1 MLLYYTEQ
9 DNILQTLFTLIKCD
23 GFRHIWE
30 RIDMIKKKLL
40 KITLITTVI
49 ATILVSSGCGK
60 KTADND
66 ETTVQAVTV
75 SAETSSNAAKE
86 LTKTGLVTFE
96 YTDPDGNTYTL
107 EGKAVASETG
117 EAVIEVTDA
126 EGNKV
131 TFTGNAKTVDGKLSV
146 SDIAVKDAG
155 TLVKADGNK
164 IEVTTGAIVADASES
179 TEGESN
185 SDIAA
190 SDDIK
195 QEVETAKKEESV
207 IEEAKEAVTKAEEIA
222 DNTTDNNGGNSD
234 DTIIA
239 DNVSNE
245 SSDNNQGN
253 IGSSDNNDNA
263 GNTDSNT
270 GSSDN
275 NNSDNNE
282 TPVSPTPDETEDKKD
297 ETPAPT
303 PADPEPAPAPV
314 DPTPAPEE
322 EKPTE
327 APTEKATH
335 METKYIYYHNFDG
348 SIYATDSITYLA
360 YEDGTPVNETLYD
373 ENRSPHN
380 PDYDDSEIFMICWMI
395 NTGGP
400 VIANN
405 EQMFFKYLNIAD
417 YPGNIDMYPG
427 YL

>member
-60 KTADND
+60 KTANND

-131 TFTGNAKTVDGKLSV
+131 TFTGKAKTVDGKLSV

-155 TLVKADGNK
+155 TLVKADGSK

-207 IEEAKEAVTKAEEIA
+207 IEAAREEVTKAESNVA
-222 DNTTDNNGGNSD
+222 AN
-234 DTIIA
+234 
-239 DNVSNE
+239 DNVIPE
-245 SSDNNQGN
+245 EPK
-253 IGSSDNNDNA
+253 ND
-263 GNTDSNT
+263 
-270 GSSDN
+270 
-275 NNSDNNE
+275 
-282 TPVSPTPDETEDKKD
+282 TPVTPEEPKQDAQVTPAEPDVTPDEPKQDTSD
-297 ETPAPT
+297 TPAEPDTT
-303 PADPEPAPAPV
+303 PAEPKQDTSNMPAEPDVTPAEPKQDTPVTPSEPEP
-314 DPTPAPEE
+314 
-322 EKPTE
+322 EKP
-327 APTEKATH
+327 AATH
-335 METKYIYYHNFDG
+335 METKYIYFHDMNGGIHFK
-348 SIYATDSITYLA
+348 DSVTYLA
-360 YEDGTPVNETLYD
+360 YEDGTPVEETIYTE
-373 ENRSPHN
+373 ENAYN
-380 PDYDDSEIFMICWMI
+380 DGVNTFPDSGDPDKFIFYWLLTDKPSYVTEDLIPYIFSEI
-395 NTGGP
+395 N
-400 VIANN
+400 
-405 EQMFFKYLNIAD
+405 LAD
-417 YPGNIDMYPG
+417 YSGDIHMYPG
-427 YL
+427 WI

>member
-49 ATILVSSGCGK
+49 VTILVSSGCGK
-60 KTADND
+60 KTANND

-107 EGKAVASETG
+107 EGKAVANETG

-179 TEGESN
+179 TEGGSN

-190 SDDIK
+190 SDDVK

-207 IEEAKEAVTKAEEIA
+207 IEAAREEVTKAESNVA
-222 DNTTDNNGGNSD
+222 AN
-234 DTIIA
+234 
-239 DNVSNE
+239 DNVIPE
-245 SSDNNQGN
+245 EPK
-253 IGSSDNNDNA
+253 ND
-263 GNTDSNT
+263 
-270 GSSDN
+270 
-275 NNSDNNE
+275 
-282 TPVSPTPDETEDKKD
+282 TPVTPEEPKQDAQVTPAEPDVTPDEPKQDTSD
-297 ETPAPT
+297 TPAEPDTT
-303 PADPEPAPAPV
+303 PAEPKQDTSNTPAEPDVTPAEPKQDTPVTPSEPEP
-314 DPTPAPEE
+314 
-322 EKPTE
+322 EKP
-327 APTEKATH
+327 AATH
-335 METKYIYYHNFDG
+335 METKYIYFHDMNGGIHFK
-348 SIYATDSITYLA
+348 DSVTYLA
-360 YEDGTPVNETLYD
+360 YEDGTPVEETIYTE
-373 ENRSPHN
+373 ENAYN
-380 PDYDDSEIFMICWMI
+380 DGVNTFPDSGDPDKFIFYWLLTDKPSYVTEDLIPYIFSEI
-395 NTGGP
+395 N
-400 VIANN
+400 
-405 EQMFFKYLNIAD
+405 LAD
-417 YPGNIDMYPG
+417 YSGDIHMYPG
-427 YL
+427 WI

>member
-164 IEVTTGAIVADASES
+164 IEVTTDAIVADASES

-207 IEEAKEAVTKAEEIA
+207 IEAAREEVTKAESNVA
-222 DNTTDNNGGNSD
+222 AN
-234 DTIIA
+234 
-239 DNVSNE
+239 DNVIPE
-245 SSDNNQGN
+245 EPK
-253 IGSSDNNDNA
+253 ND
-263 GNTDSNT
+263 
-270 GSSDN
+270 
-275 NNSDNNE
+275 
-282 TPVSPTPDETEDKKD
+282 TPVTPEEPKQDAQVTPAEPDVTPDEPKQDTSD
-297 ETPAPT
+297 TPAEPDTT
-303 PADPEPAPAPV
+303 PAEPKQDTSNTPAEPDVTPAEPKQDTPVTPSEPEP
-314 DPTPAPEE
+314 
-322 EKPTE
+322 EKP
-327 APTEKATH
+327 AATH
-335 METKYIYYHNFDG
+335 METKYIYFHDMNGGIHFK
-348 SIYATDSITYLA
+348 DSVTYLA
-360 YEDGTPVNETLYD
+360 YEDGTPVEETIYTE
-373 ENRSPHN
+373 ENAYN
-380 PDYDDSEIFMICWMI
+380 DGVNTFPDSGDPDKFIFYWLLTDKPSYVTEDLIPYIFSEI
-395 NTGGP
+395 N
-400 VIANN
+400 
-405 EQMFFKYLNIAD
+405 LSD
-417 YPGNIDMYPG
+417 YSGDIHMYPG
-427 YL
+427 WI

>member
-60 KTADND
+60 KTANND

-207 IEEAKEAVTKAEEIA
+207 IEAAREEVTKSESNVAA
-222 DNTTDNNGGNSD
+222 N
-234 DTIIA
+234 
-239 DNVSNE
+239 DNVIPE
-245 SSDNNQGN
+245 EPK
-253 IGSSDNNDNA
+253 ND
-263 GNTDSNT
+263 
-270 GSSDN
+270 
-275 NNSDNNE
+275 
-282 TPVSPTPDETEDKKD
+282 TPVTSEEPKQDAQVTPAEPDVTPDEPKQDTSD
-297 ETPAPT
+297 TPAEPDTT
-303 PADPEPAPAPV
+303 PAEPKQDTSNMPAEPDVTPAEPKQDTPVTPSEPEP
-314 DPTPAPEE
+314 
-322 EKPTE
+322 EKP
-327 APTEKATH
+327 AATH
-335 METKYIYYHNFDG
+335 METKYIYFHDMNGGIHFK
-348 SIYATDSITYLA
+348 DSVTYLA
-360 YEDGTPVNETLYD
+360 YEDGTPVEETIYTE
-373 ENRSPHN
+373 ENAYN
-380 PDYDDSEIFMICWMI
+380 DGVNTFPDSGDPDKFIFYWLLTDKPSYVTEDLIPYIFSEI
-395 NTGGP
+395 N
-400 VIANN
+400 
-405 EQMFFKYLNIAD
+405 LAD
-417 YPGNIDMYPG
+417 YSGDIHMYPG
-427 YL
+427 WI

>member
-60 KTADND
+60 KTANND

-207 IEEAKEAVTKAEEIA
+207 IEAAREEVTKAESNVA
-222 DNTTDNNGGNSD
+222 AN
-234 DTIIA
+234 
-239 DNVSNE
+239 DNVIPE
-245 SSDNNQGN
+245 EPK
-253 IGSSDNNDNA
+253 ND
-263 GNTDSNT
+263 
-270 GSSDN
+270 
-275 NNSDNNE
+275 
-282 TPVSPTPDETEDKKD
+282 TPVTPEEPKQDAQVTPAEPDVTPDEPKQDTSD
-297 ETPAPT
+297 TPAEPDTT
-303 PADPEPAPAPV
+303 PAEPKQDTSNMPAEPDVTPAEPKQDTPVTPSEPEP
-314 DPTPAPEE
+314 
-322 EKPTE
+322 EKP
-327 APTEKATH
+327 AATH
-335 METKYIYYHNFDG
+335 METKYIYFHDMNGGIHFK
-348 SIYATDSITYLA
+348 DSVTYLA
-360 YEDGTPVNETLYD
+360 YEDGTPVEETIYTE
-373 ENRSPHN
+373 ENAYN
-380 PDYDDSEIFMICWMI
+380 DGVNTFPDSGDPDKFIFYWLLTDKPSYVTEDLIPYIFSEI
-395 NTGGP
+395 N
-400 VIANN
+400 
-405 EQMFFKYLNIAD
+405 LAD
-417 YPGNIDMYPG
+417 YSGDIHMYPG
-427 YL
+427 WI

>member
-60 KTADND
+60 KTANND

-179 TEGESN
+179 TEGGSN

-207 IEEAKEAVTKAEEIA
+207 IEAAREEVTKSESNVAA
-222 DNTTDNNGGNSD
+222 N
-234 DTIIA
+234 
-239 DNVSNE
+239 DNVIPE
-245 SSDNNQGN
+245 EPK
-253 IGSSDNNDNA
+253 ND
-263 GNTDSNT
+263 
-270 GSSDN
+270 
-275 NNSDNNE
+275 
-282 TPVSPTPDETEDKKD
+282 TPVTPEEPKQDAQVTPAEPDVTPDEPKQDTSD
-297 ETPAPT
+297 TPAEPDTT
-303 PADPEPAPAPV
+303 PAEPKQDTSNTPAEPDVTPAEPKQDTPVTPSEPEP
-314 DPTPAPEE
+314 
-322 EKPTE
+322 EKP
-327 APTEKATH
+327 AATH
-335 METKYIYYHNFDG
+335 METKYIYFHDMNGGIHFK
-348 SIYATDSITYLA
+348 DSVTYLA
-360 YEDGTPVNETLYD
+360 YEDGTPVEETIYTE
-373 ENRSPHN
+373 ENAYN
-380 PDYDDSEIFMICWMI
+380 DGVNTFPDSGDPDKFIFYWLLTDKPSYVTEDLIPYIFSEI
-395 NTGGP
+395 N
-400 VIANN
+400 
-405 EQMFFKYLNIAD
+405 LAD
-417 YPGNIDMYPG
+417 YSGDIHMYPG
-427 YL
+427 WI

>member
-60 KTADND
+60 KTANND

-96 YTDPDGNTYTL
+96 YTDPDGNIYTL

-179 TEGESN
+179 TEGGSN

-207 IEEAKEAVTKAEEIA
+207 IEAAREEVTKSESNVAA
-222 DNTTDNNGGNSD
+222 N
-234 DTIIA
+234 
-239 DNVSNE
+239 DNVIPE
-245 SSDNNQGN
+245 EPK
-253 IGSSDNNDNA
+253 ND
-263 GNTDSNT
+263 
-270 GSSDN
+270 
-275 NNSDNNE
+275 
-282 TPVSPTPDETEDKKD
+282 TPVTSEEPKQDAQVTPAEPDVTPDEPKQDTSDTSAEPDT
-297 ETPAPT
+297 TPAEPKQDTSNMPAEPDVT
-303 PADPEPAPAPV
+303 PAEPKQDTPVTPSEPEP
-314 DPTPAPEE
+314 
-322 EKPTE
+322 EKP
-327 APTEKATH
+327 AATH
-335 METKYIYYHNFDG
+335 METKYIYFHDMNGGIHFK
-348 SIYATDSITYLA
+348 DSVTYLA
-360 YEDGTPVNETLYD
+360 YEDGTPVEETIYTE
-373 ENRSPHN
+373 ENAYN
-380 PDYDDSEIFMICWMI
+380 DGVNTFPDSGDPDKFIFYWLLTDKPSYVTEDLIPYIFSEI
-395 NTGGP
+395 N
-400 VIANN
+400 
-405 EQMFFKYLNIAD
+405 LAD
-417 YPGNIDMYPG
+417 YSGDIHMYPG
-427 YL
+427 WI

>member
-49 ATILVSSGCGK
+49 VTILVSSGCGK
-60 KTADND
+60 KTANND

-96 YTDPDGNTYTL
+96 YTDPDGSTYTL
-107 EGKAVASETG
+107 EGKAVANETG
-117 EAVIEVTDA
+117 EAVIEVTDV

-131 TFTGNAKTVDGKLSV
+131 TFTGKAKTVDGKLSV

-155 TLVKADGNK
+155 TLVKADGSK

-207 IEEAKEAVTKAEEIA
+207 IEAAREEVTKSESNVAA
-222 DNTTDNNGGNSD
+222 N
-234 DTIIA
+234 
-239 DNVSNE
+239 DNVIPE
-245 SSDNNQGN
+245 EPK
-253 IGSSDNNDNA
+253 ND
-263 GNTDSNT
+263 
-270 GSSDN
+270 
-275 NNSDNNE
+275 
-282 TPVSPTPDETEDKKD
+282 TPVTPEEPKQDAQVTPAEPDVTPDEPKQDTSDMPAEPDT
-297 ETPAPT
+297 TPAEPKQDTSNT
-303 PADPEPAPAPV
+303 PAEPDVTPAEPKQDTPVTPSEPEPEP
-314 DPTPAPEE
+314 
-322 EKPTE
+322 EKP
-327 APTEKATH
+327 AATH
-335 METKYIYYHNFDG
+335 MATKYIYYHNFDG
-348 SIYATDSITYLA
+348 SLYYTDSVTYLA
-360 YEDGTPVNETLYD
+360 YEDGTPVNETLYYTSSEPED
-373 ENRSPHN
+373 F
-380 PDYDDSEIFMICWMI
+380 PDYDVTDKLMICWMI
-395 NTGGP
+395 NTNGP

-405 EQMFFKYLNIAD
+405 EQMFFKSLNIAD
-417 YPGNIDMYPG
+417 YQGDINMYPG
-427 YL
+427 YLKTK

>member
-49 ATILVSSGCGK
+49 VTILVSSGCGK
-60 KTADND
+60 KTANND

-96 YTDPDGNTYTL
+96 YTDPDGNIYTL

-179 TEGESN
+179 TEGGSN

-207 IEEAKEAVTKAEEIA
+207 IEAAREEVTKAESNVA
-222 DNTTDNNGGNSD
+222 AN
-234 DTIIA
+234 
-239 DNVSNE
+239 DNVIPE
-245 SSDNNQGN
+245 EPK
-253 IGSSDNNDNA
+253 ND
-263 GNTDSNT
+263 
-270 GSSDN
+270 
-275 NNSDNNE
+275 
-282 TPVSPTPDETEDKKD
+282 TPVTPEEPKQDAQVTPAEPDVTPDEPKQDTSD
-297 ETPAPT
+297 TPAEPDTT
-303 PADPEPAPAPV
+303 PAEPKQDTSNTPAEPDVTPAEPKQDTPVTPSEPEP
-314 DPTPAPEE
+314 
-322 EKPTE
+322 EKP
-327 APTEKATH
+327 AATH
-335 METKYIYYHNFDG
+335 METKYIYFHDMNGGIHFK
-348 SIYATDSITYLA
+348 DSVTYLA
-360 YEDGTPVNETLYD
+360 YEDGTPVEETIYTE
-373 ENRSPHN
+373 ENAYN
-380 PDYDDSEIFMICWMI
+380 DGVNTFPDSGDPDKFIFYWLLTDKPSYVTEDLIPYIFSEI
-395 NTGGP
+395 N
-400 VIANN
+400 
-405 EQMFFKYLNIAD
+405 LAD
-417 YPGNIDMYPG
+417 YSGDIHMYPG
-427 YL
+427 WI

>member
-60 KTADND
+60 KTANND

-96 YTDPDGNTYTL
+96 YTDPDGSTYTL
-107 EGKAVASETG
+107 EGKAVANETG
-117 EAVIEVTDA
+117 EAVIDVTDA

-131 TFTGNAKTVDGKLSV
+131 TFTGKAKTVDGKLSV

-155 TLVKADGNK
+155 TLVKADGSK

-207 IEEAKEAVTKAEEIA
+207 IEAAREEVTKSESNVAA
-222 DNTTDNNGGNSD
+222 N
-234 DTIIA
+234 
-239 DNVSNE
+239 DNVIPE
-245 SSDNNQGN
+245 EPK
-253 IGSSDNNDNA
+253 ND
-263 GNTDSNT
+263 
-270 GSSDN
+270 
-275 NNSDNNE
+275 
-282 TPVSPTPDETEDKKD
+282 TPVTPEEPKQDAQVTPAEPDVTPDEPKQDTSDMPAEPDT
-297 ETPAPT
+297 TPAEPKQDTSNT
-303 PADPEPAPAPV
+303 PAEPDVTPAEPKQDTPVTPSEPEP
-314 DPTPAPEE
+314 
-322 EKPTE
+322 EKP
-327 APTEKATH
+327 AATH
-335 METKYIYYHNFDG
+335 METKYIYFHDMNGGIHFK
-348 SIYATDSITYLA
+348 DSVTYLA
-360 YEDGTPVNETLYD
+360 YEDGTPVEETIYTE
-373 ENRSPHN
+373 ENAYN
-380 PDYDDSEIFMICWMI
+380 DGVNTFPDSGDPDKFIFYWLLTDKPSYVTEDLIPYIFSEI
-395 NTGGP
+395 N
-400 VIANN
+400 
-405 EQMFFKYLNIAD
+405 LAD
-417 YPGNIDMYPG
+417 YSGDIHMYPG
-427 YL
+427 WI

>member
-60 KTADND
+60 KTANND

-96 YTDPDGNTYTL
+96 YTDPDGNIYTL

-179 TEGESN
+179 TEGGSN

-207 IEEAKEAVTKAEEIA
+207 IEAAREEVTKSESNVAA
-222 DNTTDNNGGNSD
+222 N
-234 DTIIA
+234 
-239 DNVSNE
+239 DNVIPE
-245 SSDNNQGN
+245 EPK
-253 IGSSDNNDNA
+253 ND
-263 GNTDSNT
+263 
-270 GSSDN
+270 
-275 NNSDNNE
+275 
-282 TPVSPTPDETEDKKD
+282 TPVTSEEPKQDAQVTPAEPDVTPDEPKQDTSD
-297 ETPAPT
+297 TPAEPDTT
-303 PADPEPAPAPV
+303 PAEPKQDTSNMPAEPDVTPAEPKQDTPVTPSEPEP
-314 DPTPAPEE
+314 
-322 EKPTE
+322 EKP
-327 APTEKATH
+327 AATH
-335 METKYIYYHNFDG
+335 METKYIYFHDMNGGIHFK
-348 SIYATDSITYLA
+348 DSVTYLA
-360 YEDGTPVNETLYD
+360 YEDGTPVEETIYTE
-373 ENRSPHN
+373 ENAYN
-380 PDYDDSEIFMICWMI
+380 DGVNTFPDSGDPDKFIFYWLLTDKPSYVTEDLIPYIFSEI
-395 NTGGP
+395 N
-400 VIANN
+400 
-405 EQMFFKYLNIAD
+405 LAD
-417 YPGNIDMYPG
+417 YSGDIHMYPG
-427 YL
+427 WI

>member
-60 KTADND
+60 KTANND

-96 YTDPDGNTYTL
+96 YTDPDGNIYTL

-207 IEEAKEAVTKAEEIA
+207 IEAAREEVTKAESNVA
-222 DNTTDNNGGNSD
+222 AN
-234 DTIIA
+234 
-239 DNVSNE
+239 DNVIPE
-245 SSDNNQGN
+245 EPK
-253 IGSSDNNDNA
+253 ND
-263 GNTDSNT
+263 
-270 GSSDN
+270 
-275 NNSDNNE
+275 
-282 TPVSPTPDETEDKKD
+282 TPVTPEEPKQDAQVTPAEPDVTPDEPKQDTSD
-297 ETPAPT
+297 TPAEPDTT
-303 PADPEPAPAPV
+303 PAEPKQDTSNTPAEPDVTPAEPKQDTPVTPSEPEP
-314 DPTPAPEE
+314 
-322 EKPTE
+322 EKP
-327 APTEKATH
+327 AATH
-335 METKYIYYHNFDG
+335 METKYIYFHDMNGGIHFK
-348 SIYATDSITYLA
+348 DSVTYLA
-360 YEDGTPVNETLYD
+360 YEDGTPVEETIYTE
-373 ENRSPHN
+373 ENAYN
-380 PDYDDSEIFMICWMI
+380 DGVNTFPDSGDPDKFIFYWLLTDKPSYVTEDLIPYIFSEI
-395 NTGGP
+395 N
-400 VIANN
+400 
-405 EQMFFKYLNIAD
+405 LAD
-417 YPGNIDMYPG
+417 YSGDIHMYPG
-427 YL
+427 WI

>member
-60 KTADND
+60 KTANND

-96 YTDPDGNTYTL
+96 YTDPDGNIYTL

-207 IEEAKEAVTKAEEIA
+207 IEAAREEVTKAESNVA
-222 DNTTDNNGGNSD
+222 AN
-234 DTIIA
+234 
-239 DNVSNE
+239 DNVIPE
-245 SSDNNQGN
+245 EPK
-253 IGSSDNNDNA
+253 ND
-263 GNTDSNT
+263 
-270 GSSDN
+270 
-275 NNSDNNE
+275 
-282 TPVSPTPDETEDKKD
+282 TPVTPEEPKQDAQVTPAEPDVTPDEPKQDTSD
-297 ETPAPT
+297 TPAEPDTT
-303 PADPEPAPAPV
+303 PAEPKQDTSNTPAEPDVTPAEPKQDTPVTPSEPEP
-314 DPTPAPEE
+314 
-322 EKPTE
+322 EKP
-327 APTEKATH
+327 AATH
-335 METKYIYYHNFDG
+335 METKYIYFHDMNGGIHFK
-348 SIYATDSITYLA
+348 DSVTYLA
-360 YEDGTPVNETLYD
+360 YEDGTPVEETIYTE
-373 ENRSPHN
+373 ENAYN
-380 PDYDDSEIFMICWMI
+380 DGVNTFPDSGDPDKFIFYWLLTDKPSNVTEDLIPYIFSEI
-395 NTGGP
+395 N
-400 VIANN
+400 
-405 EQMFFKYLNIAD
+405 LAD
-417 YPGNIDMYPG
+417 YSGDIHMYPG
-427 YL
+427 WI

>member
-49 ATILVSSGCGK
+49 VTILVSSGCGK
-60 KTADND
+60 KTANND

-96 YTDPDGNTYTL
+96 YTDPDGSTYTL
-107 EGKAVASETG
+107 EGKAVANETG
-117 EAVIEVTDA
+117 EAVIDVTDA

-131 TFTGNAKTVDGKLSV
+131 TFTGKAKTVDGKLSV

-155 TLVKADGNK
+155 TLVKADGSK

-207 IEEAKEAVTKAEEIA
+207 IEAAREEVTKSESNVAA
-222 DNTTDNNGGNSD
+222 N
-234 DTIIA
+234 
-239 DNVSNE
+239 DNVIPE
-245 SSDNNQGN
+245 EPK
-253 IGSSDNNDNA
+253 ND
-263 GNTDSNT
+263 
-270 GSSDN
+270 
-275 NNSDNNE
+275 
-282 TPVSPTPDETEDKKD
+282 TPVTPEEPKQDAQVTPAEPDVTPDEPKQDTSD
-297 ETPAPT
+297 TPAEPDTT
-303 PADPEPAPAPV
+303 PAEPKQDTSNTPAEPDVTPAEPKQDTPVTPSEPEP
-314 DPTPAPEE
+314 
-322 EKPTE
+322 EKP
-327 APTEKATH
+327 AATH
-335 METKYIYYHNFDG
+335 MATKYIYYHNFDG
-348 SIYATDSITYLA
+348 SLYYTDSVTYLA
-360 YEDGTPVNETLYD
+360 YEDGTPVEKTIYDGETGPD
-373 ENRSPHN
+373 SF
-380 PDYDDSEIFMICWMI
+380 PDYDNTDILIMCWLV
-395 NTGGP
+395 NSGGAAL
-400 VIANN
+400 ANN
-405 EQMFFKYLNIAD
+405 EQMFGYNLDISKYTND
-417 YPGNIDMYPG
+417 IDMYPG
-427 YL
+427 YLKTK

>member
-60 KTADND
+60 KTANND

-107 EGKAVASETG
+107 KGKAVANETG

-179 TEGESN
+179 TEGGSN

-207 IEEAKEAVTKAEEIA
+207 IEAAREEVTKSESNVAA
-222 DNTTDNNGGNSD
+222 N
-234 DTIIA
+234 
-239 DNVSNE
+239 DNVIPE
-245 SSDNNQGN
+245 EPK
-253 IGSSDNNDNA
+253 ND
-263 GNTDSNT
+263 
-270 GSSDN
+270 
-275 NNSDNNE
+275 
-282 TPVSPTPDETEDKKD
+282 TPVTPEEPKQDAQVTPAEPDVTPDEPKQDTSD
-297 ETPAPT
+297 TPAEPDTT
-303 PADPEPAPAPV
+303 PAEPKQDTSNTPAEPDVTPAEPKQDTPVTPSEPEP
-314 DPTPAPEE
+314 
-322 EKPTE
+322 EKP
-327 APTEKATH
+327 AATH
-335 METKYIYYHNFDG
+335 METKYIYFHDMNGGIHFK
-348 SIYATDSITYLA
+348 DSVTYLA
-360 YEDGTPVNETLYD
+360 YEDGTPVEETIYTE
-373 ENRSPHN
+373 ENAYN
-380 PDYDDSEIFMICWMI
+380 DGVNTFPDSGDPDKFIFYWLLTDKPSYVTEDLIPYIFSEI
-395 NTGGP
+395 N
-400 VIANN
+400 
-405 EQMFFKYLNIAD
+405 LAD
-417 YPGNIDMYPG
+417 YSGDIHMYPG
-427 YL
+427 WI

>member
-60 KTADND
+60 KTANND

-96 YTDPDGNTYTL
+96 YTDPDGSTYTL
-107 EGKAVASETG
+107 EGKAVANETG
-117 EAVIEVTDA
+117 EAVIDVTDA

-131 TFTGNAKTVDGKLSV
+131 TFTGKAKTVDGKLSV

-155 TLVKADGNK
+155 TLVKADGSK

-207 IEEAKEAVTKAEEIA
+207 IEAAREEVTKSESNVAA
-222 DNTTDNNGGNSD
+222 N
-234 DTIIA
+234 
-239 DNVSNE
+239 DNVIPE
-245 SSDNNQGN
+245 EPK
-253 IGSSDNNDNA
+253 ND
-263 GNTDSNT
+263 
-270 GSSDN
+270 
-275 NNSDNNE
+275 
-282 TPVSPTPDETEDKKD
+282 TPVTPEEPKQDAQVTPAEPDVTPDEPKQDTSD
-297 ETPAPT
+297 TPAEPDVT
-303 PADPEPAPAPV
+303 PAEPKQDTPVTPSEPEP
-314 DPTPAPEE
+314 
-322 EKPTE
+322 EKP
-327 APTEKATH
+327 AATH
-335 METKYIYYHNFDG
+335 METKYIYFHDMNGGIHFK
-348 SIYATDSITYLA
+348 DSVTYLA
-360 YEDGTPVNETLYD
+360 YEDGTPVEETIYTE
-373 ENRSPHN
+373 ENAYN
-380 PDYDDSEIFMICWMI
+380 DGVNTFPDSGDPDKFIFYWLLTDKPSYVTEDLIPYIFSEI
-395 NTGGP
+395 N
-400 VIANN
+400 
-405 EQMFFKYLNIAD
+405 LAD
-417 YPGNIDMYPG
+417 YSGDIHMYPG
-427 YL
+427 WI

>member
-49 ATILVSSGCGK
+49 VTILVSSGCGK
-60 KTADND
+60 KTANND

-96 YTDPDGNTYTL
+96 YTDPDGSTYTL

-117 EAVIEVTDA
+117 EAVIDVTDA

-131 TFTGNAKTVDGKLSV
+131 TFTGKAKTVDGKLSV

-155 TLVKADGNK
+155 TLVKADGSK

-207 IEEAKEAVTKAEEIA
+207 IEAAREEVTKAESNVA
-222 DNTTDNNGGNSD
+222 AN
-234 DTIIA
+234 
-239 DNVSNE
+239 DNVIPE
-245 SSDNNQGN
+245 EPK
-253 IGSSDNNDNA
+253 ND
-263 GNTDSNT
+263 
-270 GSSDN
+270 
-275 NNSDNNE
+275 
-282 TPVSPTPDETEDKKD
+282 TPVTPEEPKQDAQVTPAEPDVTPDEPKQDTSDKPAEPD
-297 ETPAPT
+297 TTPAEPKQDTSNMPAEPDVT
-303 PADPEPAPAPV
+303 PAEPKQDTPVTPSEPEPEP
-314 DPTPAPEE
+314 
-322 EKPTE
+322 EKP
-327 APTEKATH
+327 AATH
-335 METKYIYYHNFDG
+335 MATKYIYYHNFDG
-348 SIYATDSITYLA
+348 SLYYTDSVT
-360 YEDGTPVNETLYD
+360 
-373 ENRSPHN
+373 
-380 PDYDDSEIFMICWMI
+380 
-395 NTGGP
+395 
-400 VIANN
+400 
-405 EQMFFKYLNIAD
+405 
-417 YPGNIDMYPG
+417 
-427 YL
+427 

>member
-1 MLLYYTEQ
+1 
-9 DNILQTLFTLIKCD
+9 
-23 GFRHIWE
+23 
-30 RIDMIKKKLL
+30 MIKKKLL

-49 ATILVSSGCGK
+49 VTILVSSGCGK
-60 KTADND
+60 KTASND

-207 IEEAKEAVTKAEEIA
+207 IEAAREEVTKAESNVA
-222 DNTTDNNGGNSD
+222 AN
-234 DTIIA
+234 
-239 DNVSNE
+239 DNVIPE
-245 SSDNNQGN
+245 EPK
-253 IGSSDNNDNA
+253 ND
-263 GNTDSNT
+263 
-270 GSSDN
+270 
-275 NNSDNNE
+275 
-282 TPVSPTPDETEDKKD
+282 TPVTSEEPKQDTPV
-297 ETPAPT
+297 TPSE
-303 PADPEPAPAPV
+303 PEP
-314 DPTPAPEE
+314 
-322 EKPTE
+322 EKP
-327 APTEKATH
+327 AATH
-335 METKYIYYHNFDG
+335 METKYIYYHNMDG
-348 SIYATDSITYLA
+348 SLYYTDSVTYLA
-360 YEDGTPVNETLYD
+360 YEDGTPVNETLYYTSSEPED
-373 ENRSPHN
+373 F
-380 PDYDDSEIFMICWMI
+380 PDYDVTDKLMICWMI
-395 NTGGP
+395 NTNGP

-405 EQMFFKYLNIAD
+405 EQMFFKSLNIAD
-417 YPGNIDMYPG
+417 YQGDINMYPG
-427 YL
+427 YLKTK

>member
-1 MLLYYTEQ
+1 
-9 DNILQTLFTLIKCD
+9 
-23 GFRHIWE
+23 
-30 RIDMIKKKLL
+30 MIKKKLL

-49 ATILVSSGCGK
+49 VTILVSSGCGK
-60 KTADND
+60 KTASND

-96 YTDPDGNTYTL
+96 YTDPDGNIYTL

-207 IEEAKEAVTKAEEIA
+207 IEAAREEVTKAESNVA
-222 DNTTDNNGGNSD
+222 AN
-234 DTIIA
+234 
-239 DNVSNE
+239 DNVIPE
-245 SSDNNQGN
+245 EPK
-253 IGSSDNNDNA
+253 ND
-263 GNTDSNT
+263 
-270 GSSDN
+270 
-275 NNSDNNE
+275 
-282 TPVSPTPDETEDKKD
+282 TPVTSEEPKQDTPV
-297 ETPAPT
+297 TPSE
-303 PADPEPAPAPV
+303 PEP
-314 DPTPAPEE
+314 
-322 EKPTE
+322 EKP
-327 APTEKATH
+327 AATH
-335 METKYIYYHNFDG
+335 METKYIYYHNMDG
-348 SIYATDSITYLA
+348 SLYYTDSVTYLA
-360 YEDGTPVNETLYD
+360 YEDGTPVNETLYYTSSEPED
-373 ENRSPHN
+373 F
-380 PDYDDSEIFMICWMI
+380 PDYDVTDKLMICWMI
-395 NTGGP
+395 NTNGP

-405 EQMFFKYLNIAD
+405 EQMFFKSLNIAD
-417 YPGNIDMYPG
+417 YQGDINMYPG
-427 YL
+427 YLKTK

>member
-49 ATILVSSGCGK
+49 VTILVSSGCGK
-60 KTADND
+60 KTANND

-164 IEVTTGAIVADASES
+164 IEVTTDAIVADASES

-207 IEEAKEAVTKAEEIA
+207 IEAAREEVTKAESNVA
-222 DNTTDNNGGNSD
+222 AN
-234 DTIIA
+234 
-239 DNVSNE
+239 DNVIPE
-245 SSDNNQGN
+245 EPK
-253 IGSSDNNDNA
+253 ND
-263 GNTDSNT
+263 
-270 GSSDN
+270 
-275 NNSDNNE
+275 
-282 TPVSPTPDETEDKKD
+282 TPVTPEEPKQDAQVTPAEPDVTPDEPKQDTSD
-297 ETPAPT
+297 TPAEPDTT
-303 PADPEPAPAPV
+303 PEEPKQDTPVTPSEPEPEP
-314 DPTPAPEE
+314 
-322 EKPTE
+322 EKP
-327 APTEKATH
+327 AATH
-335 METKYIYYHNFDG
+335 MATKYIYYHNFDG
-348 SIYATDSITYLA
+348 SLYYTDSVTYLA
-360 YEDGTPVNETLYD
+360 YEDGTPVNETLYYTSSEPED
-373 ENRSPHN
+373 F
-380 PDYDDSEIFMICWMI
+380 PDYDVTDKLMICWMI
-395 NTGGP
+395 NTNGP

-405 EQMFFKYLNIAD
+405 EQMFFKSLNIAD
-417 YPGNIDMYPG
+417 YQGDINMYPG
-427 YL
+427 YLKTK

>member
-60 KTADND
+60 KTANND

-96 YTDPDGNTYTL
+96 YTDPDGNIYTL

-179 TEGESN
+179 TEGGSN

-207 IEEAKEAVTKAEEIA
+207 IEAAREEVTKSESNVAA
-222 DNTTDNNGGNSD
+222 N
-234 DTIIA
+234 
-239 DNVSNE
+239 DNVIPE
-245 SSDNNQGN
+245 EPK
-253 IGSSDNNDNA
+253 ND
-263 GNTDSNT
+263 
-270 GSSDN
+270 
-275 NNSDNNE
+275 
-282 TPVSPTPDETEDKKD
+282 TPVTPEEPKQDAQVTPAEPDVTPDEPKQDTSDTSAEPDT
-297 ETPAPT
+297 TPAEPKQDTSNMPAEPDVT
-303 PADPEPAPAPV
+303 PAEPKQDTPVTPSEPEP
-314 DPTPAPEE
+314 
-322 EKPTE
+322 EKP
-327 APTEKATH
+327 AATH
-335 METKYIYYHNFDG
+335 METKYIYFHDMNGGIHFK
-348 SIYATDSITYLA
+348 DSVTYLA
-360 YEDGTPVNETLYD
+360 YEDGTPVEETIYTE
-373 ENRSPHN
+373 ENAYN
-380 PDYDDSEIFMICWMI
+380 DGVNTFPDSGDPDKFIFYWLLTDKPSYVTEDLIPYIFSEI
-395 NTGGP
+395 N
-400 VIANN
+400 
-405 EQMFFKYLNIAD
+405 LAD
-417 YPGNIDMYPG
+417 YSGDIHMYPG
-427 YL
+427 WI

>member
-1 MLLYYTEQ
+1 
-9 DNILQTLFTLIKCD
+9 
-23 GFRHIWE
+23 
-30 RIDMIKKKLL
+30 MIKKKLL

-49 ATILVSSGCGK
+49 VTILVSSGCGK
-60 KTADND
+60 KTANND

-164 IEVTTGAIVADASES
+164 IEVTTDAIVADASES

-207 IEEAKEAVTKAEEIA
+207 IEAAREEVTKAESNVA
-222 DNTTDNNGGNSD
+222 AN
-234 DTIIA
+234 
-239 DNVSNE
+239 DNVIPE
-245 SSDNNQGN
+245 EPK
-253 IGSSDNNDNA
+253 ND
-263 GNTDSNT
+263 
-270 GSSDN
+270 
-275 NNSDNNE
+275 
-282 TPVSPTPDETEDKKD
+282 TPVTPEEPKQDAQVTPAEPDVTPDEPKQDTSD
-297 ETPAPT
+297 TPAEPDTT
-303 PADPEPAPAPV
+303 PAEPKQDTPVTPSEPEP
-314 DPTPAPEE
+314 
-322 EKPTE
+322 EKP
-327 APTEKATH
+327 AATH
-335 METKYIYYHNFDG
+335 MATKYIYYHNFDG
-348 SIYATDSITYLA
+348 SLYYTDSVTYLA
-360 YEDGTPVNETLYD
+360 YEDGTPVNETLYYTSQIP
-373 ENRSPHN
+373 EGMP
-380 PDYDDSEIFMICWMI
+380 DSEDTSILIMAWLI
-395 NTGGP
+395 NSGGP
-400 VIANN
+400 GIANN
-405 EQMFFKYLNIAD
+405 DQMFFEYLNVAD
-417 YPGNIDMYPG
+417 YSGDINMYPG
-427 YL
+427 YLKTK

>member
-9 DNILQTLFTLIKCD
+9 DNTLQTLFKLIKCD

-49 ATILVSSGCGK
+49 VTILVSSGCGK
-60 KTADND
+60 KTANND

-107 EGKAVASETG
+107 KGKAVANETG

-179 TEGESN
+179 TEGGSN

-207 IEEAKEAVTKAEEIA
+207 IEAAREEVTKAESNVA
-222 DNTTDNNGGNSD
+222 AN
-234 DTIIA
+234 
-239 DNVSNE
+239 DNVIPE
-245 SSDNNQGN
+245 EPK
-253 IGSSDNNDNA
+253 ND
-263 GNTDSNT
+263 
-270 GSSDN
+270 
-275 NNSDNNE
+275 
-282 TPVSPTPDETEDKKD
+282 TPVTPEEPKQDAQVTPAEPDVTPDEPKQDTSD
-297 ETPAPT
+297 TPAEPDTT
-303 PADPEPAPAPV
+303 PAEPKQDTSNTPAEPDVTPAEPKQDTPVTPSEPEP
-314 DPTPAPEE
+314 
-322 EKPTE
+322 EKP
-327 APTEKATH
+327 AATH
-335 METKYIYYHNFDG
+335 METKYIYFHDMNGGIHFK
-348 SIYATDSITYLA
+348 DSVTYLA
-360 YEDGTPVNETLYD
+360 YEDGTPVEETIYTE
-373 ENRSPHN
+373 ENAYN
-380 PDYDDSEIFMICWMI
+380 DGVNTFPDSGDPDKFIFYWLLTDKPSYVTEDLIPYIFSEI
-395 NTGGP
+395 N
-400 VIANN
+400 
-405 EQMFFKYLNIAD
+405 LAD
-417 YPGNIDMYPG
+417 YSGDIHMYPG
-427 YL
+427 WI